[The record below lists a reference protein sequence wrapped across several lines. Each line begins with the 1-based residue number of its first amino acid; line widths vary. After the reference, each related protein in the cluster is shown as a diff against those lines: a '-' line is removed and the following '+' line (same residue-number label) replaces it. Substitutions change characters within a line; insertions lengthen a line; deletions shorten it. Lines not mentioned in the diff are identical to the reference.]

1 MQSVRFGLLGYGS
14 WGQWHARIIDKTAGA
29 SLVAISDAREVM
41 CKKAKSDF
49 PVSTYSNYEDLI
61 DMEDVDLIDVTLPNF
76 LHLESALKAI
86 NSNRHLLLEK
96 PMGLTER
103 ECDII
108 LQARNGARE
117 NNTKGRRESKAPI
130 LAIGFELRMSSLWR
144 RVKELINEGVIGTP
158 RSAQM
163 EVFRALPN
171 LGAGAWRLDRSKAGS
186 WMLDGPIH
194 YFDLLRWYFSQAGDA
209 SSIYSTASSRK
220 ADPFDDSF
228 SSAVR
233 FSNGSFASLY
243 YCMGG
248 FGHTITLRI
257 SGDEGGIAASWEAT
271 EGTSPKPI
279 YRLQYGQGTRI
290 TDVTIE
296 RDPGEIYD
304 LDAEI
309 SELVRSVREGS
320 EPCLASGQ
328 DGKEAVRL
336 CLAAEKSLEIGE
348 SVEV

>member
-29 SLVAISDAREVM
+29 SLVAVADADEERR
-41 CKKAKSDF
+41 KKAQSDF
-49 PVSTYSNYEDLI
+49 SVTTYSNYEDLV
-61 DMEDVDLIDVTLPNF
+61 DLEDVDLIDVTLPNF

-86 NSNRHLLLEK
+86 NANRHLLLEK

-108 LQARNGARE
+108 LQARSRARE
-117 NNTKGRRESKAPI
+117 NNTKGQRKGKVPL

-163 EVFRALPN
+163 EVFRALPD
-171 LGAGAWRLDRSKAGS
+171 LGSGAWRLDRSKAGS

-209 SSIYSTASSRK
+209 SSIYSAASSRK

-228 SSAVR
+228 SSTVR
-233 FSNGSFASLY
+233 FSNGGFASLY

-248 FGHTITLRI
+248 FGHTITLRM
-257 SGDEGGIAASWEAT
+257 SGDEGGIAASWEAA

-304 LDAEI
+304 LEAEI
-309 SELVRSVREGS
+309 CELVRSVREES
-320 EPCLASGQ
+320 EPLLASGQ

-348 SVEV
+348 SVEL